1 MLAFK
6 VGLSLDMKR
15 LSRMSKSASELA
27 VERILKSEG
36 EIWCLV
42 VWIANKFY
50 ILLCLV
56 WKSFA
61 AWALNLD
68 HLTLIPS

>member
-15 LSRMSKSASELA
+15 LSRMSKSASEVA

-36 EIWCLV
+36 EI
-42 VWIANKFY
+42 
-50 ILLCLV
+50 
-56 WKSFA
+56 
-61 AWALNLD
+61 
-68 HLTLIPS
+68 

>member
-36 EIWCLV
+36 EKIVFDQAYAFL
-42 VWIANKFY
+42 NKN
-50 ILLCLV
+50 
-56 WKSFA
+56 
-61 AWALNLD
+61 NLIY
-68 HLTLIPS
+68 LTYSQDLDLFTQR